1 MDLAWL
7 VYGINVVSGLNVAF
21 GIATVIAL
29 LLWAMCSL
37 IWAVNAGSGYDEY
50 ANGVFKVWK
59 ILAWFAVPI
68 TVASCFIPGEKTMYT
83 MVGAYAA
90 EQVAKDPKVQQL
102 SGKVL
107 TIIETKL
114 DDIINEKDKKK

>member
-1 MDLAWL
+1 MELAWL
-7 VYGINVVSGLNVAF
+7 VYGINVVSGLNTAISIAVF
-21 GIATVIAL
+21 VMLVVWGILT
-29 LLWAMCSL
+29 
-37 IWAVNAGSGYDEY
+37 
-50 ANGVFKVWK
+50 
-59 ILAWFAVPI
+59 LAWVINGSSGDDEAADGCFKFWKTIGYIAVPLTI
-68 TVASCFIPGEKTMYT
+68 LSCFIPGEKTMYT

>member
-1 MDLAWL
+1 MDLALL
-7 VYGINVVSGLNVAF
+7 VYGINVVSGLNVVF
-21 GIATVIAL
+21 GIATIITL
-29 LLWAMCSL
+29 LLLGTCSL
-37 IWAVNAGSGYDEY
+37 VWAVNAGGGYDEY
-50 ANGVFKVWK
+50 ADGVFKVWK
-59 ILAWFAVPI
+59 ILAWFALPI
-68 TVASCFIPGEKTMYT
+68 TIASCFIPGEKTMYT

-90 EQVAKDPKVQQL
+90 EKVAQDPKVQQL